1 VLLVDDKEREAC
13 RIETF
18 LTSHGFEVYRVASG
32 EAAFNVLDGGPV
44 EVLVT
49 RVRGEHIDGLR
60 LLELAKRRNPE
71 ICVVLLAEPGEV
83 ETATQAMSE
92 GAYDFQTRPINLE
105 KMVAVIRKALERQR
119 LVAEVA
125 ELARRLDKKY
135 GFHNILG
142 NSAPMVQVFKKI
154 MQIAPTRATVLI
166 QGETGTGK
174 DLVATAIH
182 HNSPRRNAPF
192 VKLNCAALD
201 GSLVE
206 SELFG
211 HERGAFPGAQQ
222 MRRGRFEIADGGT
235 LFLDEVGAV
244 SPSVQAK
251 LLRVLEKQEFERL
264 GGTQTLRVDV
274 RLIASTND
282 DLREKVERG
291 LFREDLFR
299 RLNVV
304 RIELPPLRQRRN
316 DIPLLA
322 HHFLEEANREFGR
335 AVGGFTRRAMERLMQ
350 YHWPGNVRELKNLVF
365 AIVRTKD
372 RGLIDLDALPP
383 EIRSAAP
390 PLADIHLRVGM
401 TLKEVERIVI
411 QETLARHGW
420 NRVETARV
428 LGIGL
433 RTLYRKIKEYG
444 LRPGE
449 EGSSRR

>member
-1 VLLVDDKEREAC
+1 
-13 RIETF
+13 
-18 LTSHGFEVYRVASG
+18 
-32 EAAFNVLDGGPV
+32 
-44 EVLVT
+44 
-49 RVRGEHIDGLR
+49 
-60 LLELAKRRNPE
+60 
-71 ICVVLLAEPGEV
+71 
-83 ETATQAMSE
+83 
-92 GAYDFQTRPINLE
+92 
-105 KMVAVIRKALERQR
+105 
-119 LVAEVA
+119 
-125 ELARRLDKKY
+125 
-135 GFHNILG
+135 
-142 NSAPMVQVFKKI
+142 
-154 MQIAPTRATVLI
+154 
-166 QGETGTGK
+166 
-174 DLVATAIH
+174 
-182 HNSPRRNAPF
+182 
-192 VKLNCAALD
+192 
-201 GSLVE
+201 
-206 SELFG
+206 
-211 HERGAFPGAQQ
+211 
-222 MRRGRFEIADGGT
+222 
-235 LFLDEVGAV
+235 
-244 SPSVQAK
+244 
-251 LLRVLEKQEFERL
+251 
-264 GGTQTLRVDV
+264 
-274 RLIASTND
+274 
-282 DLREKVERG
+282 VERG